1 MADDPHW
8 QDSDPYARDR
18 DRITDPARELPLP
31 TGQRNEELAAGFADT
46 GAADRARLASSF
58 ADPNSL
64 DDGRL
69 GDAFE
74 EANSTHKRRK
84 QREHEP
90 PKHHMT
96 GTQKS
101 KLWTFVVVALVLF
114 LIVFLLGWLPR
125 HHREE
130 QTRQV
135 ADQEQ
140 DRKPVVAV
148 MTAQHEPATT
158 GLVVPGTTI
167 PAEEAFV
174 YARANGY
181 LQKRYVDI
189 GDHVRKG
196 QVLAVVDAPDLDA
209 QVAQAREQ
217 LRQAQS
223 QLEQQRSQLA
233 LASVTVDRYR
243 VLVAKGVF
251 SRQQGDQQEATY
263 ASEQANVA
271 AAQRNVQAF
280 QANLQRVIALQSY
293 ERVTAPFSGVI
304 TQRNA
309 DVGALVSAGGAN
321 SGAPPMTAPTGQMSS
336 NGGSQQPGSSNNAG
350 SSGSVN
356 TAATPSQSPGQG
368 GPLFGIAKN
377 DTLRIL
383 VSVPEAYTGSI
394 HDGMRA
400 QLNFTSYPNHSFF
413 GTVTRSAGE
422 LDQNTR
428 TLLTEIDVDNH
439 ANMLLPGMYAI
450 ATFPP
455 VKGEAPIMVP
465 GDAVVVRN
473 SRSMV
478 AVVRDGKVHLQPVT
492 LGRDFGSVVQI
503 QSGLRDGDQV
513 ATDVTDDVTEGAEVQ
528 AQQSSSN
535 SALKPS
541 PPPQPQPQ
549 GGNSQYG
556 NPGITDQNLQNKQQQ
571 QNQKGAGGKA
581 QKPSNE
587 GSKP

>member
-1 MADDPHW
+1 MPDNTPWHDHDAPA
-8 QDSDPYARDR
+8 S

-31 TGQRNEELAAGFADT
+31 TGQRNEELAASFANT
-46 GAADRARLASSF
+46 ENTDRARLARSF

-64 DDGRL
+64 DDARL
-69 GDAFE
+69 GEAFE
-74 EANSTHKRRK
+74 ESNSGNRKRK
-84 QREHEP
+84 QREHQP
-90 PKHHMT
+90 PPHHMS

-101 KLWTFVVVALVLF
+101 RLWLFILVALVLF
-114 LIVFLLGWLPR
+114 LIVFLIGWIPR
-125 HHREE
+125 HHRDKE
-130 QTRQV
+130 TRQD
-135 ADQEQ
+135 AREEAN
-140 DRKPVVAV
+140 RKPVVAV
-148 MTAQHEPATT
+148 LTVHHEQAAT

-189 GDHVRKG
+189 GDHVHKG

-233 LASVTVDRYR
+233 LATVTVDRYR

-251 SRQQGDQQEATY
+251 SRQQGDQQEANY

-336 NGGSQQPGSSNNAG
+336 SGGSQQPGSSNNAG

-400 QLNFTSYPNHSFF
+400 QLNFTSYPNRSFY

-439 ANMLLPGMYAI
+439 NNLLLPGMYAV

-455 VKGEAPIMVP
+455 VKGEAPILVP
-465 GDAVVVRN
+465 GDAVVVRD
-473 SRSMV
+473 SRSVV
-478 AVVRDGKVHLQPVT
+478 AVVRNGKVHLQPVT

-503 QSGLRDGDQV
+503 QSGLQDGDQI

-528 AQQSSSN
+528 AQGGSSN
-535 SALKPS
+535 PAMKPP

-556 NPGITDQNLQNKQQQ
+556 NPGINDQNLQNKQQQ
-571 QNQKGAGGKA
+571 QNQKGVGGKA
-581 QKPSNE
+581 KKPANA